1 MEVSK
6 FVEIMTREKGS
17 TLYIKGRGAHSS
29 QPSPKYFSA
38 YALNRVRGLGGTM
51 QVSTSAERRRRE
63 TRRCRMKQADN
74 HETVTSVPSRV
85 DTYTLRLKKCT
96 RKQCKPA

>member
-38 YALNRVRGLGGTM
+38 YAPEPSSRSWWYYASVHVGWTKTTVKRVAVGWNKPTIMRQL
-51 QVSTSAERRRRE
+51 
-63 TRRCRMKQADN
+63 RRC
-74 HETVTSVPSRV
+74 
-85 DTYTLRLKKCT
+85 
-96 RKQCKPA
+96 PAV

>member
-38 YALNRVRGLGGTM
+38 YAPEPSSR
-51 QVSTSAERRRRE
+51 SWWYYA
-63 TRRCRMKQADN
+63 
-74 HETVTSVPSRV
+74 SVHV
-85 DTYTLRLKKCT
+85 G
-96 RKQCKPA
+96 